1 MVKEL
6 KCRGRTVWVLT
17 GDSGNLPVVEDSRSL
32 LSSAEHTNLEA
43 IMKWKVEGEVC
54 KWIIINTL
62 DVGEAEEIFEEL
74 GELKLVDTI
83 FRVVIMGRFVA
94 YGGWS
99 E

>member
-6 KCRGRTVWVLT
+6 KCRGTRVWVLM
-17 GDSGNLPVVEDSRSL
+17 GESGNLPVVEDSRSL
-32 LSSAEHTNLEA
+32 LSAEEHANLKA
-43 IMKWKVEGEVC
+43 IMKWKVEGKVC

-74 GELKLVDTI
+74 GELELVNTI
-83 FRVVIMGRFVA
+83 FRVVIMGRCVA

>member
-1 MVKEL
+1 
-6 KCRGRTVWVLT
+6 
-17 GDSGNLPVVEDSRSL
+17 
-32 LSSAEHTNLEA
+32 
-43 IMKWKVEGEVC
+43 MKWKVEGMTP
-54 KWIIINTL
+54 KWILINTL

-74 GELKLVDTI
+74 GELKLVNTI